1 MRRTFDSDIASR
13 DGAVVDAPV
22 ATMPSIAWVG
32 VNSTVQLIPDLSDPA
47 TCSSGWTRLFEQLVG
62 EGEGRERLIPI
73 QPAYVDTFGDIFA
86 FSRDL
91 AASGRLLR
99 EEVPTSRF
107 SLSWPC
113 IMGNDRIREAFVD
126 AVWYAQDPDAR
137 GKGLDGGFALELT
150 LSHRDSYP
158 AALSD
163 NPTFGLL
170 GGWAHPQ
177 ARESFVTYVQL
188 VLDEIGPAL
197 PAGSVIYIANE
208 PTVDLFDGY
217 LSPEGRFP
225 PGGTGAGR
233 SLAAALVNQRDAFM
247 DAGWRIRSAGFTPAI
262 AINVRPMTVGADL
275 PGASLLEQLY
285 NWWLADALAT
295 GCIDNDFDGV
305 CENVILPDDPAV
317 RQLGITFYGTMAAT
331 AETVEFGLPGEVEQ
345 PLARRVLD
353 FMSSG
358 EHFRSAMVAVRE
370 RYADHIASGTL
381 TVGVA
386 EIGLSSGAPSDQLG
400 WLEDYLAVAEEFEL
414 PFMGVH
420 SIFEHAEFTS
430 GEWFFHLIDQCDGAC
445 ELTEW
450 GSVFLETLRVHRTRE
465 E

>member
-1 MRRTFDSDIASR
+1 MTTRKRGSSFLFPVVFVVPLLHCGGTSSSLTPPPGPPSTDEGATPDVRRTPDSGIVPR
-13 DGAVVDAPV
+13 DAAVADALV
-22 ATMPSIAWVG
+22 ATIPSIAWVG

-47 TCSSGWTRLFEQLVG
+47 SCPSGWTRLLEQLVG
-62 EGEGRERLIPI
+62 EGEGRERLVPI
-73 QPAYVDTFGDIFA
+73 QPAYVDTFGDVFA

-113 IMGNDRIREAFVD
+113 VMGNDRIREAFVD

-137 GKGLDGGFALELT
+137 GKGSDGGFALELT

-163 NPTFGLL
+163 NPEFGLL

-177 ARESFVTYVQL
+177 ARDSFVAYAQL
-188 VLDEIGPAL
+188 VLDEIATAL

-247 DAGWRIRSAGFTPAI
+247 DAGWRIRSAGF
-262 AINVRPMTVGADL
+262 
-275 PGASLLEQLY
+275 
-285 NWWLADALAT
+285 
-295 GCIDNDFDGV
+295 
-305 CENVILPDDPAV
+305 
-317 RQLGITFYGTMAAT
+317 
-331 AETVEFGLPGEVEQ
+331 
-345 PLARRVLD
+345 
-353 FMSSG
+353 
-358 EHFRSAMVAVRE
+358 
-370 RYADHIASGTL
+370 
-381 TVGVA
+381 
-386 EIGLSSGAPSDQLG
+386 
-400 WLEDYLAVAEEFEL
+400 
-414 PFMGVH
+414 
-420 SIFEHAEFTS
+420 
-430 GEWFFHLIDQCDGAC
+430 
-445 ELTEW
+445 
-450 GSVFLETLRVHRTRE
+450 
-465 E
+465 